1 MALQIRPNEG
11 AKPPRMPLSALLDS
25 PAVRPPPHTAP
36 RASARQALFD
46 CAQVIRRAGLV
57 LLALGAAV
65 SCRSPE
71 ADSPTQAPSPQ
82 PAASETQ
89 EVAHPAPTDPPS
101 PGSEPRGEPEA
112 EPSAP
117 AGDPTQA
124 SSAVEAVKSAFDKGD
139 LKGARDL
146 LEAEITRPFLA
157 RAAEELR
164 AGRLENALAE
174 VDAAL
179 EQAPAYPPSL
189 LLRGSL
195 LVAVAG
201 GDTQLQRLAEALE
214 ALQSA
219 TDCAPALERASRVAR
234 RLERTDEALALAR
247 RAEGVPDDARW
258 NEAEALASI
267 VWPAQPAERTLAE
280 AALDAWRKRGG
291 AGAAEAQALFAE
303 AEDALARLLADPKG
317 GAWPWVTL
325 SEAYLEARRAG
336 EALAAAQRGLDR
348 VGGEARLYELLARTA
363 REVGGL
369 GRVDK
374 EFKAQ
379 SLRRP
384 REPLAWWYPAIE
396 NFKEA
401 LLGGSNTRRF
411 FRRAATAFKECRERS
426 TELKEGCLRYEALC
440 RTGQGWDWLQ
450 HGDLEA
456 AGKEFEASE
465 DVVPG
470 GLELEVE
477 ERLHSAAL
485 GLQQVIDG
493 CLEQR
498 RLEEAAHHAD
508 FLYLRDPQSEVRARQ
523 SARLERELGEE
534 LQLQAKDL
542 RRASKGDLDDDER
555 LEDLRLLIDVVPQLR
570 GTGRER
576 DLFREANKVKERHA
590 RAAFERALAAS
601 RSVIELSPDDLR
613 VRCDAAALAIERLD
627 ADLDWAE
634 EQLLFCVEEGGKREQ
649 AGFPTEAARFA
660 FEEAWGDAHYWL
672 GKLWLEHR
680 HDGARALPWFQKA
693 LEIGPQPR
701 PEISDYYLPLC
712 RKPAGK

>member
-1 MALQIRPNEG
+1 
-11 AKPPRMPLSALLDS
+11 MPLSALLDS

-36 RASARQALFD
+36 LASARQALFD
-46 CAQVIRRAGLV
+46 SARWIRRAGLV
-57 LLALGAAV
+57 LLALGPAGA
-65 SCRSPE
+65 CRAPQTDSATEPE
-71 ADSPTQAPSPQ
+71 RPQ
-82 PAASETQ
+82 PSVTEAQKESPSAPD
-89 EVAHPAPTDPPS
+89 PAS
-101 PGSEPRGEPEA
+101 PGPEPRGEPEG
-112 EPSAP
+112 EPGTP
-117 AGDPTQA
+117 AGDPAQS

-139 LKGARDL
+139 LKGAHDL
-146 LEAEITRPFLA
+146 LEAEIARPYLG
-157 RAAEELR
+157 RAADELR
-164 AGRLENALAE
+164 AGRLEDALAE

-195 LVAVAG
+195 LVALAG
-201 GDTQLQRLAEALE
+201 GDAEQQSLAEALE
-214 ALQSA
+214 TLQSA
-219 TDCAPALERASRVAR
+219 ADCAPALERASRVAR
-234 RLERTDEALALAR
+234 RLERTDEALELAR
-247 RAEGVPDDARW
+247 RAEAVPDAARW
-258 NEAEALASI
+258 SAAEALASI
-267 VWPAQPAERTLAE
+267 AWPAQPAERTLAE

-291 AGAAEAQALFAE
+291 ASAPEAQALFAE

-325 SEAYLEARRAG
+325 SEAYLEARRAA
-336 EALAAAQRGLDR
+336 EALAAVQRGLDR
-348 VGGEARLYELLARTA
+348 VGGDARLYELLARTA

-369 GRVDK
+369 GRVDRA
-374 EFKAQ
+374 FKNERE
-379 SLRRP
+379 RRP
-384 REPLAWWYPAIE
+384 REALASWYPAIE

-401 LLGGSNTRRF
+401 LLGGPNARRF
-411 FRRAATAFKECRERS
+411 FRRAATAFAECGDLS
-426 TELKEGCLRYEALC
+426 TELAEACQRYEALC
-440 RTGQGWDWLQ
+440 RTGQGWDWLRR
-450 HGDLEA
+450 GDLAE

-465 DVVPG
+465 GKDAARG
-470 GLELEVE
+470 GIELEVE
-477 ERLHSAAL
+477 GRLQSAAL

-493 CLEQR
+493 CLEQG
-498 RLEEAAHHAD
+498 RLEEAARHAD
-508 FLYLRDPQSEVRARQ
+508 FLYRCDPRSAARARQ
-523 SARLERELGEE
+523 SARLEREVGEE

-542 RRASKGDLDDDER
+542 RRASKGELGDAER
-555 LEDLRLLIDVVPQLR
+555 LEELRLLIDVVPQLR

-576 DLFREANKVKERHA
+576 DLFRDANKVKERQA

-634 EQLLFCVEEGGKREQ
+634 QQLLFCVEEGSARAQ
-649 AGFPTEAARFA
+649 ASFPTEAARFA

-680 HDGARALPWFQKA
+680 HDGVRALPWFQKA

-712 RKPAGK
+712 RQPASK